1 MKKTTKKKVV
11 KATKVPAAKPRRRT
25 SVAMT
30 NEINRR
36 FDFVS
41 SVSKEKTE
49 DCIAVRAAVKKLAR
63 QIAMVTPV
71 GREQAMALT
80 ELEDALHYAI
90 AGIVRPLRGE

>member
-1 MKKTTKKKVV
+1 MKKVSKKV
-11 KATKVPAAKPRRRT
+11 AAKKTRRRVPT
-25 SVAMT
+25 LT
-30 NEINRR
+30 DKEINRR

-41 SVSKEKTE
+41 NVSKQQTE

-90 AGIVRPLRGE
+90 TGIVRPLKGE